1 MPCILQVSWKTRET
15 VWKKEV
21 GWSAVGAK
29 EDVEV
34 IVAVHQQNR
43 RQQDHVVAKSKHT
56 QVCTQCLELA

>member
-34 IVAVHQQNR
+34 AVAVHQQNR
-43 RQQDHVVAKSKHT
+43 R
-56 QVCTQCLELA
+56 